1 MGQKVNPHGLRVG
14 VIKDWDS
21 KWYAEK
27 DFADN
32 LVEDHEIRKF
42 LKKRLYSAGIS
53 KIEIERASDRVKII
67 VYTAKPGVV
76 IGKGGSEIEKV
87 KAELAQFTD
96 KKLIVDI
103 KEVKRPDKDAQLVAE
118 NIAQQL
124 ENRISFRRAMKST
137 MQRTMKS
144 GAKGIK
150 TSVSGRLGGAD
161 MARTEF
167 YSDGT
172 IPLQTLR
179 ADIDYGFAEA
189 DTTYGKVEMC
199 IRDRETDVSNSRIDC
214 FRKGNL
220 YCISIIDQVL
230 VKEILDSAK
239 LEFSGVSG
247 GMPLVSNSI
256 VYQRDCCKRAFVR
269 GAFLSAGSISDPQ
282 KGYHF
287 EIVCPSREISGQ
299 LQEIIHSFHIDAKI
313 VLRKKSYVLYVKEGA
328 QIVDML
334 AIMEANVALMDLE
347 NIRILKEMRNSVN
360 RKVNCETANINKTV
374 NAAVKQIEDIRLL
387 EEKVGLESLNEGL
400 EEIAR
405 LRLQYPEATLKELGL
420 MLNPQ
425 VGKSGVNH
433 RLRKLSLLADD
444 LRENKEELL

>member
-1 MGQKVNPHGLRVG
+1 MHRKTDWSENRKDDKGEMSFSGMVKEELSRQIGLARHC
-14 VIKDWDS
+14 KM
-21 KWYAEK
+21 
-27 DFADN
+27 
-32 LVEDHEIRKF
+32 
-42 LKKRLYSAGIS
+42 
-53 KIEIERASDRVKII
+53 
-67 VYTAKPGVV
+67 
-76 IGKGGSEIEKV
+76 
-87 KAELAQFTD
+87 AELAAILCSCGKMECFSGDSKLKIQTENEAVARKCFTLLQ
-96 KKLIVDI
+96 KTF
-103 KEVKRPDKDAQLVAE
+103 
-118 NIAQQL
+118 NI
-124 ENRISFRRAMKST
+124 
-137 MQRTMKS
+137 
-144 GAKGIK
+144 
-150 TSVSGRLGGAD
+150 
-161 MARTEF
+161 
-167 YSDGT
+167 
-172 IPLQTLR
+172 
-179 ADIDYGFAEA
+179 
-189 DTTYGKVEMC
+189 
-199 IRDRETDVSNSRIDC
+199 ETDVSNSRIDC

-220 YCISIIDQVL
+220 YCISIIDQFL

-313 VLRKKSYVLYVKEGA
+313 ILRKKSYVLYVKEGA